1 MAHTL
6 QEILVAG
13 LLALGE
19 TEQPTR
25 SSRYRVFSRTK
36 NTYGTPLAPRD
47 IPVLWYVGKAGAL
60 RSGPNLACSCS
71 FGDTQPYKNILTL
84 GRTKLGLIGPKRDLI
99 NTLSQQLP
107 LTFTSQG

>member
-19 TEQPTR
+19 TEQPKR
-25 SSRYRVFSRTK
+25 SSRYRIFSRTK
-36 NTYGTPLAPRD
+36 NTSGTPRAPGD
-47 IPVLWYVGKAGAL
+47 LPLLWYVGKAGVL
-60 RSGPNLACSCS
+60 RSGPNLTCSRS

-84 GRTKLGLIGPKRDLI
+84 GRTRLGLIGPKRDLI

-107 LTFTSQG
+107 LTFTSRD